1 MGVLVYDITSRE
13 SFESINSW
21 LEECKVNG
29 NPEMTLVL
37 VGNKTDLPS
46 QRQVS
51 SIEGEQFAQKH
62 GMLFLEASAKT
73 DIRIA
78 EIFTN
83 SAKMVNDKINRGI
96 IDPKNEMYGVKL
108 GTMFNA
114 GESSLLRPGPK
125 PQKKSCCE

>member
-1 MGVLVYDITSRE
+1 MYDITARD
-13 SFESINSW
+13 SFEAIGTW

-37 VGNKTDLPS
+37 VGNKTDLAA

-51 SIEGEQFAQKH
+51 FSEGDAFASRN

-73 DIRIA
+73 DSRIA
-78 EIFTN
+78 EIFGK
-83 SAKMVNDKINRGI
+83 SANMVNDKIARGV

-114 GESSLLRPGPK
+114 GESNLLRSQPNREAK
-125 PQKKSCCE
+125 RSCCE